1 MRKKSLK
8 RICSQ
13 RSPEEQSVHDHLL
26 IADHRQRVVRYRAG
40 YLPVRG
46 QSHERLGLFLYES
59 LSMRR
64 LFVLSLL
71 LLSLSACALFP
82 DRDPLNINVVGI
94 EPLPSQELEV
104 RFAVKLRVQNPN
116 ETAIDYNGV
125 ALDLEVNG
133 QSLASGVSDQAG
145 SIPRFSE
152 AVIVVP
158 VSVSAFSVLR
168 QTLGLGQIQTLNNLP
183 YVLRGKLASGVF
195 GTMRFVDRGKLSLSA
210 PTTGT
215 W

>member
-1 MRKKSLK
+1 
-8 RICSQ
+8 
-13 RSPEEQSVHDHLL
+13 
-26 IADHRQRVVRYRAG
+26 
-40 YLPVRG
+40 
-46 QSHERLGLFLYES
+46 
-59 LSMRR
+59 MRR
-64 LFVLSLL
+64 LIGLTLSLV

-82 DRDPLNINVVGI
+82 NRDALHINVVGI
-94 EPLPSQELEV
+94 EPLQSQDLEV

-133 QSLASGVSDQAG
+133 RPLAAGVSDQQG

-152 AVIVVP
+152 TVLTVP

-168 QTLGLGQIQTLNNLP
+168 QTLGLSQTQSLNNLP
-183 YVLRGKLASGVF
+183 YVLRGKLAGGLF
-195 GTMRFVDRGKLSLSA
+195 GTVRFVDRGTLDL
-210 PTTGT
+210 PNTVT

>member
-1 MRKKSLK
+1 
-8 RICSQ
+8 
-13 RSPEEQSVHDHLL
+13 
-26 IADHRQRVVRYRAG
+26 
-40 YLPVRG
+40 
-46 QSHERLGLFLYES
+46 
-59 LSMRR
+59 MRR
-64 LFVLSLL
+64 LIGLTLSLI

-82 DRDPLNINVVGI
+82 DRDALHINVVGI
-94 EPLPSQELEV
+94 EPLQSQDLEV

-133 QSLASGVSDQAG
+133 RPLAAGVSDQQG

-152 AVIVVP
+152 TVLTVP

-168 QTLGLGQIQTLNNLP
+168 QTLGLSQTQSLNNLP
-183 YVLRGKLASGVF
+183 YVLRGKLAGGLF
-195 GTMRFVDRGKLSLSA
+195 GTVRFVDRGTLDL
-210 PTTGT
+210 PTTVT